1 MTINSFLSKNENVSG
16 FKIGQIVDARSRL
29 WRIERIVSKKS
40 EFDENS
46 EINLL
51 EVSSID
57 GVPNRCNLLLS
68 TVKDVDGKKEVKK
81 LEQIKVAEIPK
92 PDVGKLGNP
101 DFQKVL
107 IQAMRFD
114 LIFGTS
120 SFISLA
126 NSRVIPVSYQMVP
139 VLMALAQEKVRL
151 LIADDVGLG
160 KTIEAGLIIQ
170 ELLGR
175 RKINRVLFIVPA
187 SLREQWKL
195 IMQRF
200 FSLDVRIISSQ
211 TLRRLQKEL
220 LVGGDPWGYFNFL
233 IVSQDYLSRQEIL
246 ERASQFNFDMVV
258 IDEAHNVAKPRYM
271 MQPKGKKKIKR
282 LYTMAERVAK
292 KYPHIL
298 LLTATPHNGYHESFA
313 SLIQLLNPAL
323 VDEKNSYRIDK
334 ALATRFICQRKK
346 EDVKNWM
353 GESEMRVLFPKV
365 HRKEVFIEPTP
376 AFKEIISKIDEYA
389 GIIFEFAKGDK
400 KGVRYIKYWAIL
412 HMYRRFISC
421 PYSLIKTIQ
430 NKLKDDTSTEKELQ
444 DVNKFS
450 DEEIQGQLER
460 TRQNVTDI
468 SNDDSYEEHEID
480 RNNDTELG
488 RKKLAPK
495 IVKKLRELEKA
506 TKELLGYS
514 NDVKLNY
521 FYNNVL
527 QDLIEEGNKIII
539 FTRYID
545 TADYLA
551 NELKRLANEKSLLKG
566 FEIVE
571 IVGTDAIH
579 VRTEKYEEFLSLNK
593 GILVSTDCMSEG
605 IDLQYSSNMV
615 VNYELTWNPNRL
627 EQRNGRV
634 DRFGQPKT
642 DVYIRTL
649 IVKESLEIAILDLL
663 YKKIQSIGT
672 DVGYEPKYFGNLDL
686 IGDVVEDYFKN
697 ENTIRF
703 GKRGKEQEF
712 VSIDF
717 YLGRESSESEI
728 KQLLKSHINPNFESI
743 LSEDSF
749 YGQTTVDFRDVQERM
764 KEMQES
770 IGDITILLGFL
781 QKALPFFNSSIEVV
795 NAKGYPLEKVYR
807 ITLSET
813 IRELVIGSEKKEE
826 EYYITIDPIFGAKN
840 PEIETLSLKSSV
852 LNGVINLVKEQ
863 GFISENKDF
872 YGRTAAA
879 SSELVSQVSAIIYY
893 KIRYLVKTRE
903 TSMMEELFPIGIKIF
918 DELIDNEGNP
928 LIEQK
933 TTETLWNKF
942 INGQTSN
949 YPGLDKTV
957 QNDMNDLLIR
967 SDYEIIIEKAVNDRS
982 EIVKRNAK
990 NLKKKLEEKN
1000 LAAVG
1005 ELKGMDDIEVI
1016 SHDPISITIF
1026 YPRRFS

>member
-1 MTINSFLSKNENVSG
+1 MTIDSFLSKNENASG

-29 WRIERIVSKKS
+29 WRIERIISKKS
-40 EFDENS
+40 EFEENS

-68 TVKDVDGKKEVKK
+68 TVKAVDGKKEVKK

-92 PDVGKLGNP
+92 PDVDKLGNP

-139 VLMALAQEKVRL
+139 VLMAMAQENVRL

-187 SLREQWKL
+187 SLREQWQL

-246 ERASQFNFDMVV
+246 ERASQFKFDMVV

-271 MQPKGKKKIKR
+271 MQPKGQKKTKR
-282 LYTMAERVAK
+282 LYVMAERVAN

-313 SLIQLLNPAL
+313 SLIHLLNPAL
-323 VDEKNSYRIDK
+323 VDEKNSYKIDK
-334 ALATRFICQRKK
+334 ALATRFICQRRK

-353 GESEMRVLFPKV
+353 GESKMKVLFPKV
-365 HRKEVFIEPTP
+365 HRKEVFIEPNP

-389 GIIFEFAKGDK
+389 AMIFETAKGDK

-421 PYSLIKTIQ
+421 PQALIRTIQ
-430 NKLKDDTSTEKELQ
+430 NKLKDDISSETEIQ
-444 DVNKFS
+444 DVNKLPE
-450 DEEIQGQLER
+450 EEIQEQLER

-480 RNNDTELG
+480 RNNDTELV

-495 IVKKLRELEKA
+495 IVKKLREIEKS
-506 TKELLGYS
+506 TEKLLGYS
-514 NDVKLNY
+514 NDVKLNN

-551 NELKRLANEKSLLKG
+551 DELKKLASEKSLLKG
-566 FEIVE
+566 FKIVE

-579 VRTEKYEEFLSLNK
+579 VRTEKYEQFLVLEK
-593 GILVSTDCMSEG
+593 GIMVSTDCMSEG

-649 IVKESLEIAILDLL
+649 IMKESLEIAILDLL

-686 IGDVVEDYFKN
+686 IGDVVDDYFKN
-697 ENTIRF
+697 ENTNRF
-703 GKRGKEQEF
+703 GKRGKEEEF

-717 YLGRESSESEI
+717 YLGAQGSESEM
-728 KQLLKSHINPNFESI
+728 KKLLKDHINPNFEHI

-749 YGQTTVDFRDVQERM
+749 YGQTTVDFSDVQERM

-795 NAKGYPLEKVYR
+795 NTIGYPSNKVYK

-813 IRELVIGSEKKEE
+813 IRELIIGSEKKEE
-826 EYYITIDPIFGAKN
+826 EYYITIDPVFGAKN
-840 PEIETLSLKSSV
+840 LEIETLSLKSPV

-879 SSELVSQVSAIIYY
+879 SSELISEVSAIIYY

-903 TSMMEELFPIGIKIF
+903 TSMMEELHPIGIKIF
-918 DELIDNEGNP
+918 DETIDNGGNP

-933 TTETLWNKF
+933 TTGTLWNKF
-942 INGQTSN
+942 ISGQTSN

-957 QNDMNDLLIR
+957 QNDMKDLFTR
-967 SDYEIIIEKAVNDRS
+967 SDFEKIIEKAVKDRLV
-982 EIVKRNAK
+982 IVKNNAK
-990 NLKKKLEEKN
+990 SLMKKLEEKN
-1000 LAAVG
+1000 LAAVE
-1005 ELKGMDDIEVI
+1005 ELKGMDDIEKI
-1016 SHDPISITIF
+1016 SQDPISITVF
-1026 YPRRFS
+1026 YPRRD

>member
-1 MTINSFLSKNENVSG
+1 MTLDSFINTKKPIPE
-16 FKIGQIVDARSRL
+16 FKIGQVVKARNRF
-29 WRIERIVSKKS
+29 WRIERIINQKS
-40 EFDENS
+40 EFDKYS

-51 EVSSID
+51 EVSTID
-57 GVPNRCNLLLS
+57 GVPNRCCLLHS
-68 TVKDVDGKKEVKK
+68 SIKMTDGKKEIKK
-81 LEQIKVAEIPK
+81 LEEIKLAKIPR
-92 PDVGKLGNP
+92 PDVNKLGNP
-101 DFQKVL
+101 DFQKIL

-139 VLMALAQEKVRL
+139 VLMAMAQEKVRL

-175 RKINRVLFIVPA
+175 RKINRVLYVVPA
-187 SLREQWKL
+187 SLREQWQL

-200 FSLDVRIISSQ
+200 FGLDVRIISNRS
-211 TLRRLQKEL
+211 LGNLQKEL

-233 IVSQDYLSRQEIL
+233 IVSQDYLSRQEML
-246 ERASQFNFDMVV
+246 ERATQFNFDMVV

-271 MQPKGKKKIKR
+271 MQPKGQKKSKR
-282 LYTMAERVAK
+282 LYGMAERVAD

-313 SLIQLLNPAL
+313 SLIHLLNPSL
-323 VDEKNSYRIDK
+323 VDERNSYKIDK

-346 EDVKNWM
+346 EDVKAWM
-353 GESEMRVLFPKV
+353 GESEMKILFPNV
-365 HRKEVFIEPTP
+365 HRKEVFIPPIPE
-376 AFKEIISKIDEYA
+376 FKEIISKIDEYA
-389 GIIFEFAKGDK
+389 AMIFETAKVDK

-412 HMYRRFISC
+412 HMYRRYISC

-430 NKLKDDTSTEKELQ
+430 NKLKDDTSSETEIQ
-444 DVNKFS
+444 DVNKLPE
-450 DEEIQGQLER
+450 EEIQEQLER

-480 RNNDTELG
+480 RNNDTEPG
-488 RKKLAPK
+488 RKKLSPK
-495 IVKKLRELEKA
+495 IVNKLLEIENSAKN
-506 TKELLGYS
+506 LIGYS
-514 NDVKLNY
+514 NDVKLNH

-527 QDLIEEGNKIII
+527 QDLIEVGNKIII

-551 NELKRLANEKSLLKG
+551 DELKKLANEKSLLKG

-579 VRTEKYEEFLSLNK
+579 IRAEKYDKFLALNK
-593 GILVSTDCMSEG
+593 GIMVSTDCMSEG
-605 IDLQYSSNMV
+605 IDLQYSSNIV

-634 DRFGQPKT
+634 DRFGQPKK

-649 IVKESLEIAILDLL
+649 IMKESLEIAILDLL
-663 YKKIQSIGT
+663 YKKIQSIGA

-686 IGDVVEDYFKN
+686 IGDVVDDYFKKT
-697 ENTIRF
+697 NTIRF
-703 GKRGKEQEF
+703 GKREPEVEYISLDYFIGQ
-712 VSIDF
+712 D
-717 YLGRESSESEI
+717 SESEM
-728 KQLLKSHINPNFESI
+728 KKLLKAHINPNFEHI

-749 YGQTTVDFRDVQERM
+749 YGQTTVDFSDVQERM

-770 IGDITILLGFL
+770 IGDIMILLGFL

-795 NAKGYPLEKVYR
+795 NAKGYPPDKVYKIILSKEIQELI
-807 ITLSET
+807 IT
-813 IRELVIGSEKKEE
+813 SEKSKE

-840 PEIETLSLKSSV
+840 TEIETLSLKSPV
-852 LNGVINLVKEQ
+852 IYGVINLVKEQ
-863 GFISENKDF
+863 GFISEDKDF

-879 SSELVSQVSAIIYY
+879 STSLINEVSAIIYY

-903 TSMMEELFPIGIKIF
+903 TSMMEELHPIGIKIF
-918 DELIDNEGNP
+918 DESIDNGGNP
-928 LIEQK
+928 LVEQK
-933 TTETLWNKF
+933 TTKTLWNKF
-942 INGQTSN
+942 ISGQTSN

-957 QNDMNDLLIR
+957 QNDMNDLFTR
-967 SDYEIIIEKAVNDRS
+967 PDFEKIIEKAVNDRLV
-982 EIVKRNAK
+982 IVKNNAK
-990 NLKKKLEEKN
+990 GLMKKLEKKN
-1000 LAAVG
+1000 LAAIE
-1005 ELKGMDDIEVI
+1005 ELRGMDDIEII
-1016 SHDPISITIF
+1016 SYDPISITTF
-1026 YPRRFS
+1026 YPPR